1 MIKYELF
8 NNEINND
15 NENICSLQIQI
26 QAKKIVVDFFI
37 RTNFI
42 RTRLKFAQKL
52 RTN

>member
-8 NNEINND
+8 NNETNND

-37 RTNFI
+37 RTILYERGSN
-42 RTRLKFAQKL
+42 LPK
-52 RTN
+52 N